1 LACHKYNILHRD
13 LKLDNILLDDNRTMP
28 KICDFGASKL
38 IKRNEKNFGRYG
50 TPVYLA
56 PEVVT
61 DRGYSGFSSDVWS
74 LGVILFALLVGH
86 VPF

>member
-1 LACHKYNILHRD
+1 VIR
-13 LKLDNILLDDNRTMP
+13 
-28 KICDFGASKL
+28 
-38 IKRNEKNFGRYG
+38 RNEKSFGRFG

-74 LGVILFALLVGH
+74 LGVMLYAMLVGD
-86 VPF
+86 VPFQAENFRVL